1 VVQQINTSIPH
12 IAQSIQAKNFNKNVK
27 EVKFKV
33 GDIVL
38 LRDITTKK
46 GKSKK
51 LANNYSGPYEIIKV
65 VSNHVYKIRAHGL
78 KTAKTQDVN
87 VNRLKIYRRLDIKED
102 NTFDKLEDD
111 EFYVDKIID
120 HKIEGKS
127 THYLVRWKGY
137 DQGDDSWENEKNLD
151 CPEKLQEYWDSIKT
165 TPVIQTLQRRRAYR
179 EGNVA
184 TKD

>member
-1 VVQQINTSIPH
+1 LYYFVILQQR
-12 IAQSIQAKNFNKNVK
+12 K
-27 EVKFKV
+27 E
-33 GDIVL
+33 
-38 LRDITTKK
+38 
-46 GKSKK
+46 
-51 LANNYSGPYEIIKV
+51 NEIIKV

-87 VNRLKIYRRLDIKED
+87 VNRLKI
-102 NTFDKLEDD
+102 FDKLEDD

-184 TKD
+184 TKDWT